1 MEQKVLIVAM
11 SGELS
16 CFLHVLLNVLD
27 MDRRGFAARVVI
39 EGRATAFIRELADS
53 ATPPAALYEQVKS
66 DGLIDCVCRACAT
79 TTGAL
84 EAAQAQGLRIVDEMA
99 GHPSLGRFIAEGY
112 QLITL

>member
-1 MEQKVLIVAM
+1 MEKKILIVAM

-27 MDRRGFAARVVI
+27 MDKRGFAARVVI
-39 EGRATAFIRELADS
+39 EGRATSFIRELTDPAK
-53 ATPPAALYEQVKS
+53 PPAALYEQVKS
-66 DGLIDCVCRACAT
+66 AGLIDCVCRTCAT

-84 EAAQAQGLRIVDEMA
+84 EAAQEQGLRIADEMS
-99 GHPSLGRFIAEGY
+99 GHPSLGRFITEGY